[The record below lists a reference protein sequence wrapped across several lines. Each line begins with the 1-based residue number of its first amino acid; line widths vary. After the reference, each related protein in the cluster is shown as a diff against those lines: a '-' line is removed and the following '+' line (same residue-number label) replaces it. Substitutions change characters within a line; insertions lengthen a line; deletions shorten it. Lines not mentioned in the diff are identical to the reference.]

1 MGTQKTVTKLTF
13 EIWKAGMQAVLD
25 CSNRRERRSCK
36 SRNCFHLSTGSVEG
50 LLDAWLFSHAQTLET
65 VTTSSLAIKD
75 SHRIYICETV
85 GGYVCLCFSIPWPLL
100 LLGISALYFTTFSS
114 TVSLVLLS
122 LYLIYFIE

>member
-1 MGTQKTVTKLTF
+1 MGTQKTVTKLTC
-13 EIWKAGMQAVLD
+13 EIWKAGMHAVLD

-36 SRNCFHLSTGSVEG
+36 SRNSFHPSTGSVEG
-50 LLDAWLFSHAQTLET
+50 LLDPWLFSHAQTLET

-75 SHRIYICETV
+75 SYRMCICETV